1 MYLFTW
7 ACVNVLQFPA
17 FPRAGQEWCF
27 QGMFSLW
34 AGRPPSIPG
43 APSEEIYP
51 NSSETKSDNWILF
64 QIFHPKHKF
73 SYSSNH
79 DSEFPVVIWNGQQ
92 QKIQIVDIGQGNDML
107 MYTHD
112 FGNVYTS

>member
-1 MYLFTW
+1 MGG
-7 ACVNVLQFPA
+7 A
-17 FPRAGQEWCF
+17 
-27 QGMFSLW
+27 
-34 AGRPPSIPG
+34 SIPG
-43 APSEEIYP
+43 GPSEEIYP

-64 QIFHPKHKF
+64 PIFHHKHKF

-92 QKIQIVDIGQGNDML
+92 QKIQIVDIGQGNDIDMF

-112 FGNVYTS
+112 FGNVHHSMLIFETVSLLFFSGRLLFHF

>member
-1 MYLFTW
+1 
-7 ACVNVLQFPA
+7 
-17 FPRAGQEWCF
+17 
-27 QGMFSLW
+27 MFSLW

-64 QIFHPKHKF
+64 PIFHHKQKF

-92 QKIQIVDIGQGNDML
+92 QKIQIVDIGQGNDIDMF

-112 FGNVYTS
+112 FGNVHTS